1 MRRPASD
8 ENGPGAVAAAHRAS
22 QTRNQQEEGP
32 SPMIARP
39 THPDQPRCVDC
50 GNAVGP
56 WAPTGD
62 RDHDGAQRFRCA
74 LGHGCAVPA
83 GMPRGETTGEPA
95 YPRLSDRQRD
105 LIADALYR
113 RQAQAEIRAARA
125 DDRSRSRDRDD
136 DHPYVP
142 QVGHRIE
149 FYTRHTTPAG
159 AVEIDLDNGL
169 VQDVDIST
177 GHVLIGDDDVP
188 NCRVPLADVIRRKP
202 IGLAGDMGQAMAWVV
217 GNYGN
222 TVPFSVLWP
231 VLRGVLYE
239 SPEIQEAA
247 LRAAADRH
255 LRRNPT
261 GEPDIDGHAL
271 RCDDC
276 NTVVGMA
283 PYPVPPVTICCTAC
297 HTGGGAQ

>member
-1 MRRPASD
+1 
-8 ENGPGAVAAAHRAS
+8 
-22 QTRNQQEEGP
+22 
-32 SPMIARP
+32 MIARP
-39 THPDQPRCVDC
+39 THPDQPRCDC
-50 GNAVGP
+50 GNTVGP
-56 WAPTGD
+56 WSPTGD

-74 LGHGCAVPA
+74 PGHGCAIPA
-83 GMPRGETTGEPA
+83 STSDSTGEPA

-125 DDRSRSRDRDD
+125 EEADQGDRHEADLRQVDV
-136 DHPYVP
+136 PYVP
-142 QVGHRIE
+142 QAGHRIE
-149 FYTRHTTPAG
+149 FYTRRATPAG
-159 AVEIDLDNGL
+159 AVEL
-169 VQDVDIST
+169 DVDEGFAREVDPTT
-177 GHVLIGDDDVP
+177 GHVLVGADDVP
-188 NCRVPLADVIRRKP
+188 DRRIPLAEVIRRKP

-231 VLRGVLYE
+231 VLRGVRFE

-255 LRRNPT
+255 LRRSVT
-261 GEPDIDGHAL
+261 GEPGIEGHPL

-283 PYPVPPVTICCTAC
+283 RYPVPPLTIRCAAC
-297 HTGGGAQ
+297 HTGRDER